1 MKTQN
6 NNQLLPKV
14 LLAILSASLFACAA
28 KPQPEAE
35 IYSNEPMMVTHD
47 NYNLPPS
54 MDDANTV
61 ESSGITAPIEETSF
75 TEPPVEEMNNVTP
88 PMHEPVAEE
97 MAMQDSMTTETAAAN
112 TTNLNEIPADYFA
125 VQVVASSTLR
135 NLNAFA
141 TQHDLSNDLTT
152 QVTVGNKTW
161 NVLLLG
167 TYSTL
172 AAAKEALV
180 SIQDKVNTSPW
191 IRRVGSLQ

>member
-6 NNQLLPKV
+6 NNQLLPKI
-14 LLAILSASLFACAA
+14 LLAILSASLFACSA
-28 KPQPEAE
+28 KPRPEAE
-35 IYSNEPMMVTHD
+35 VYSNEPMMVTHD

-75 TEPPVEEMNNVTP
+75 TEPPVEEMNNVMP
-88 PMHEPVAEE
+88 PMPEPVAEE
-97 MAMQDSMTTETAAAN
+97 MNNA
-112 TTNLNEIPADYFA
+112 TNISSIPADYFA
-125 VQVVASSTLR
+125 VQVVASSTLE

-141 TQHDLSNDLTT
+141 TQYGLSNDLTT
-152 QVTVGNKTW
+152 QVTVDNKIW

-167 TYSTL
+167 TYPTL